1 MANSQEL
8 YQSLATLDGW
18 KRICKPFLFI
28 FGGPKK
34 SFQKWNGCNPKGV
47 YQNYRLARFEHDGT
61 KYAIYAFS
69 TQRQLSE
76 AEVAGLSQAA
86 SQVPL
91 GAVRYESLSYTGL
104 EPWRGGAGSS
114 DPDFNSI
121 GQIGSVEH
129 GVFVYPLAD
138 DLGCSLVVHGTSGG
152 EHCIFPVPNKRL
164 QG

>member
-1 MANSQEL
+1 MLDSQQL

-18 KRICKPFLFI
+18 KRICKPFLFV

-34 SFQKWNGCNPKGV
+34 AFQKWNACNPKGV
-47 YQNYRLARFEHDGT
+47 YQNYRLAQFEHDDT

-76 AEVAGLSQAA
+76 AEVGGLAQAA

-91 GAVRYESLSYTGL
+91 GTVRYESLSYTGL
-104 EPWRGGAGSS
+104 EPWRGNEGSAAGDS
-114 DPDFNSI
+114 NTI
-121 GQIGSVEH
+121 AQLGSPEN
-129 GVFVYPLAD
+129 GVFVYPVAD
-138 DLGCSLVVHGTSGG
+138 DLGCSLVVYGVSGG